1 MQDDISVF
9 NPYIL
14 KHWINHSDKLFA
26 YVDDKK
32 FHIYVLKTC
41 DVLKLSRHIRG
52 NVISLT
58 NCDLAISGLGFKLSS
73 EHEKPDDNV
82 ISAIKK
88 LSTKTFYRIVTHMI
102 MPFLVLHLDRVI
114 GARTLLFFI

>member
-1 MQDDISVF
+1 M
-9 NPYIL
+9 
-14 KHWINHSDKLFA
+14 
-26 YVDDKK
+26 
-32 FHIYVLKTC
+32 
-41 DVLKLSRHIRG
+41 
-52 NVISLT
+52 ISLT
-58 NCDLAISGLGFKLSS
+58 NYDLATSGLGFKLSS

-114 GARTLLFFI
+114 GARTLLFFIKRLFLNLGYNKENNMGFACM